1 MKCPFC
7 NYKDSKVLDSRPT
20 EEGEKIRRRRECTQC
35 SKRFTTYEIVET
47 LPIMVLKRDKT
58 IEVFDKRKII
68 NGILK
73 SCEKRPISLEQI
85 EEISTYIENDL
96 LNKLVKE
103 ISSMEIGGIIMDKLK
118 DIDEVAYVR
127 FASVYRRFSDVESF
141 MNELK
146 KVFDEK

>member
-7 NYKDSKVLDSRPT
+7 TYKDSKVLDSRPT
-20 EEGEKIRRRRECTQC
+20 EEGEKIRRRRECVQC
-35 SKRFTTYEIVET
+35 TKRFTTYEIVET
-47 LPIMVLKRDKT
+47 LPIMVVKRDNT

-73 SCEKRPISLEQI
+73 SCEKRPITLEQI
-85 EEISTYIENDL
+85 EQIATYIENDL

-103 ISSMEIGGIIMDKLK
+103 ISSMEIGGIIMNKLK
-118 DIDEVAYVR
+118 TIDEVAYVR

-141 MNELK
+141 MEELK
-146 KVFDEK
+146 TVLNKK

>member
-7 NYKDSKVLDSRPT
+7 TYKDSRVLDSRPT
-20 EEGEKIRRRRECTQC
+20 EEGEKIRRRRECIEC

-47 LPIMVLKRDKT
+47 LPIMVLKRDNT

-68 NGILK
+68 SGVLK
-73 SCEKRPISLEQI
+73 SCEKRPIKLEQI
-85 EEISTYIENDL
+85 EGLATYIENDL

-103 ISSMEIGGIIMDKLK
+103 ISSMEIGGIIMTKLK

-141 MNELK
+141 MDELK
-146 KVFDEK
+146 KVFDKK